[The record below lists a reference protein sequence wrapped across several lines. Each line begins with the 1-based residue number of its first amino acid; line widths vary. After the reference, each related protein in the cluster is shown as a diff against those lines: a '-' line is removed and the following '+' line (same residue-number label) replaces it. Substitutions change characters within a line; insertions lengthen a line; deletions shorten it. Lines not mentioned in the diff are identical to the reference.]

1 MKNHLEKALQPGN
14 ILFYIVF
21 LLFAAGGLWFSV
33 PYGLIG
39 IALCVILRAASL
51 RIENER
57 RQRLQDIGMTTS
69 EFDMMLQQKR
79 SDSAL
84 KQTNKRKRPKRHKSF
99 LDEKNFR
106 DHE

>member
-57 RQRLQDIGMTTS
+57 RQRLQELM
-69 EFDMMLQQKR
+69 
-79 SDSAL
+79 
-84 KQTNKRKRPKRHKSF
+84 
-99 LDEKNFR
+99 KNIEIDGGEVR
-106 DHE
+106 QAVTK